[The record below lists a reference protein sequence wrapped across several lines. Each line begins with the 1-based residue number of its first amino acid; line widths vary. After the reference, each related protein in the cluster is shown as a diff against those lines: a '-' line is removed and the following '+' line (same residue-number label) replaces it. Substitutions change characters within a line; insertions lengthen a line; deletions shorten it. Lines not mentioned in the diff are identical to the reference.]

1 MACLLFQ
8 ESFKDDLFGQVF
20 DLVNGLVFEW
30 PFDLAF
36 FISFC
41 FTCQ

>member
-8 ESFKDDLFGQVF
+8 ESFKDDLFDLVF

-30 PFDLAF
+30 PFVLVF
-36 FISFC
+36 FVSFC